1 MSVLH
6 SLLPSLSRASGTCGD
21 TGQTDAVAAKTVRPA
36 YRIQESTEA
45 FTATVHL
52 PGVSKEGLEIGAD
65 GDEITVVGKR
75 GWKAPES
82 WTSVY
87 RESARADFSLTL
99 NHDASVNVDKIGAE
113 LRDGVLTLTLPKA
126 EALKPRKIA
135 VA

>member
-1 MSVLH
+1 MSILH
-6 SLLPSLSRASGTCGD
+6 SFIPSTSRSARTCDD
-21 TGQTDAVAAKTVRPA
+21 TCQTDTATAQTLRPA
-36 YRIQESTEA
+36 YRIQENTDA

-52 PGVSKEGLEIGAD
+52 PGVTKDGLEISAD
-65 GDEITVVGKR
+65 GDEITIVGKR
-75 GWKAPES
+75 GWKAPDS

-87 RESARADFSLTL
+87 RESANADFSLTL
-99 NHDASVNVDKIGAE
+99 SHETSVNVDKIGAE

>member
-1 MSVLH
+1 MSLLH
-6 SLLPSLSRASGTCGD
+6 SFIPSASSAAGTCDD
-21 TGQTDAVAAKTVRPA
+21 TCQTDTATEQTLRPA
-36 YRIQESTEA
+36 YRIQETTDA

-52 PGVSKEGLEIGAD
+52 PGVSKDGLEISAD
-65 GDEITVVGKR
+65 GDEVTVVGKR
-75 GWKAPES
+75 GWKAPDS

-87 RESARADFSLTL
+87 RESTGADFRLTL
-99 NHDASVNVDKIGAE
+99 SHDASVNVDKISAE